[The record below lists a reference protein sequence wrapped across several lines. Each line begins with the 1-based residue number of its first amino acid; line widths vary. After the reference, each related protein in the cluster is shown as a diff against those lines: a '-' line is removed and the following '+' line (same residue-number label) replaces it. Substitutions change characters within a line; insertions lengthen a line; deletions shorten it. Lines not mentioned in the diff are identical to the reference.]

1 MTWIA
6 TLIATCYTHCGH
18 SWPTGLWE
26 ARRRPG
32 SFGVLLERAAPQG
45 PLEAQLA
52 SLEMVRKGSAG
63 EAAALLTLDEKSLCQ
78 GAARI
83 PSRLMVLG
91 AGSVS
96 GARATHQSGGAVG
109 QGSPPPDLPLSPM
122 KDLEQLPLSPMK
134 DLEQLGDLPLSPMK
148 DLEQLGASIV
158 KAISLAKSRG
168 AFVPNP
174 SQEEAIAWAL
184 GRRLSLIRGPPGTGK
199 TRTAALLISSAL
211 KLSSSDR
218 PELTSSPRA
227 PKVLPV
233 PRVLAVA
240 HSNGAA
246 DVLLAALMHLG
257 VPAVRAGRPATVG
270 PAVRHRTALAL
281 ADQHPEV
288 MGLRRQAQNVSLAP
302 HERSAVSAKVRD
314 QLPLNCHLIAA

>member
-122 KDLEQLPLSPMK
+122 N
-134 DLEQLGDLPLSPMK
+134 DLEQLGD
-148 DLEQLGASIV
+148 SIV

-314 QLPLNCHLIAA
+314 QLPLNCRLIAA

>member
-1 MTWIA
+1 MNCL
-6 TLIATCYTHCGH
+6 LIDPGLSLSLPHSSAPIGTPCGH

-45 PLEAQLA
+45 ALQAQLA
-52 SLEMVRKGSAG
+52 ALEMVRKGSAG
-63 EAAALLTLDEKSLCQ
+63 EAAALLTLDEKSLCE

-91 AGSVS
+91 AGAVS
-96 GARATHQSGGAVG
+96 GARATHQPGLAVSQVTAG
-109 QGSPPPDLPLSPM
+109 PPPPDLPRSPM
-122 KDLEQLPLSPMK
+122 N
-134 DLEQLGDLPLSPMK
+134 DLEQLGD
-148 DLEQLGASIV
+148 SIV
-158 KAISLAKSRG
+158 QAISLAKRRG

-174 SQEEAIAWAL
+174 SQEGAIAWAL

-211 KLSSSDR
+211 KLSSGR
-218 PELTSSPRA
+218 PELTSSPR
-227 PKVLPV
+227 VLPA

-246 DVLLAALMHLG
+246 DVLLAALMRLG
-257 VPAVRAGRPATVG
+257 VPAVRAGRPATVA

-314 QLPLNCHLIAA
+314 QLPLHCLLIAAQLTLDCRFIAS

>member
-1 MTWIA
+1 M
-6 TLIATCYTHCGH
+6 
-18 SWPTGLWE
+18 
-26 ARRRPG
+26 
-32 SFGVLLERAAPQG
+32 LLERAAPQG
-45 PLEAQLA
+45 ALQAQLA
-52 SLEMVRKGSAG
+52 ALEMVRKGSAG
-63 EAAALLTLDEKSLCQ
+63 EAAALLTLDEKSLCE

-91 AGSVS
+91 AGAVS
-96 GARATHQSGGAVG
+96 GARATHQPGVAVSQVTAG
-109 QGSPPPDLPLSPM
+109 PPPPDLPRSPM
-122 KDLEQLPLSPMK
+122 N
-134 DLEQLGDLPLSPMK
+134 DLEQLGD
-148 DLEQLGASIV
+148 SIV
-158 KAISLAKSRG
+158 QAISLAKRRG

-174 SQEEAIAWAL
+174 SQEGAIAWAL

-218 PELTSSPRA
+218 PELKSSPR
-227 PKVLPV
+227 VLPV

-246 DVLLAALMHLG
+246 DVLLAALMRLG
-257 VPAVRAGRPATVG
+257 VPAVRAGRPATVA

-314 QLPLNCHLIAA
+314 RLPLHCLLIAA

>member
-1 MTWIA
+1 MPHSSAPIGTP
-6 TLIATCYTHCGH
+6 CGN

-45 PLEAQLA
+45 ALQAQLA
-52 SLEMVRKGSAG
+52 ALEMVRKGSAG
-63 EAAALLTLDEKSLCQ
+63 EAAALLTLDEKSLCE

-91 AGSVS
+91 AG
-96 GARATHQSGGAVG
+96 AHQPDGAVTG
-109 QGSPPPDLPLSPM
+109 QLQGSDRAGTGPCQVTAGPPPPDLPRSPM
-122 KDLEQLPLSPMK
+122 N
-134 DLEQLGDLPLSPMK
+134 DLEQLGD
-148 DLEQLGASIV
+148 SIV
-158 KAISLAKSRG
+158 QAISLAKRRG

-174 SQEEAIAWAL
+174 SQEGAIAWAL

-218 PELTSSPRA
+218 PELKSSPR
-227 PKVLPV
+227 VLPV

-246 DVLLAALMHLG
+246 DVLLAALMRLG
-257 VPAVRAGRPATVG
+257 VPAVRAGRPATVA

-314 QLPLNCHLIAA
+314 RLPLHCLLIAA

>member
-1 MTWIA
+1 M
-6 TLIATCYTHCGH
+6 
-18 SWPTGLWE
+18 
-26 ARRRPG
+26 
-32 SFGVLLERAAPQG
+32 LLERAAPQG
-45 PLEAQLA
+45 ALQAQLA
-52 SLEMVRKGSAG
+52 ALEMVRKGSAG
-63 EAAALLTLDEKSLCQ
+63 EAAALLTLDEKSLCE

-91 AGSVS
+91 AGAVS
-96 GARATHQSGGAVG
+96 GARATHQPGVAVSQVTAG
-109 QGSPPPDLPLSPM
+109 PPPPDLPRSPM
-122 KDLEQLPLSPMK
+122 N
-134 DLEQLGDLPLSPMK
+134 DLEQLGD
-148 DLEQLGASIV
+148 SIV
-158 KAISLAKSRG
+158 QAISLAKRRG

-174 SQEEAIAWAL
+174 SQEGAIAWAL

-211 KLSSSDR
+211 KLSSDR
-218 PELTSSPRA
+218 PELTSSPR
-227 PKVLPV
+227 VLPA

-246 DVLLAALMHLG
+246 DVLLAALMRLG
-257 VPAVRAGRPATVG
+257 VPAVRAGRPATVA

-314 QLPLNCHLIAA
+314 RLPLHSLLIAAQLTLDCRFIAS

>member
-1 MTWIA
+1 MYCSFE
-6 TLIATCYTHCGH
+6 L
-18 SWPTGLWE
+18 
-26 ARRRPG
+26 AR
-32 SFGVLLERAAPQG
+32 VA
-45 PLEAQLA
+45 EAQLA

-134 DLEQLGDLPLSPMK
+134 DLEQLGD
-148 DLEQLGASIV
+148 SIV

-314 QLPLNCHLIAA
+314 QLPLNCRLIAA

>member
-6 TLIATCYTHCGH
+6 TLIATCHTHCGH

-63 EAAALLTLDEKSLCQ
+63 EAAALLTQDEKSLCQ

-122 KDLEQLPLSPMK
+122 KDLEQL
-134 DLEQLGDLPLSPMK
+134 GD
-148 DLEQLGASIV
+148 SIV

-314 QLPLNCHLIAA
+314 QLPLDCRLIAA